1 MNRVELKQ
9 WAREK
14 VKGKRWPLFGII
26 LLVAIILNFSIRIP
40 YGDNNTYINISI
52 GWLLYFIE
60 VGLVY
65 YMVKFINDEPREFKD
80 IFKFSNDFGKDLL
93 INLIASIFVFL
104 WSLLLIIPGII
115 KQLGYSLIP
124 YLLSDEKYNNYEKMD
139 ILRKSEEIMMGHKMD
154 YFMLKLSFIGWHLLA
169 ILTLGILEIW
179 IIPYQEVAQTKF
191 LNDLKLA
198 YEKEK

>member
-26 LLVAIILNFSIRIP
+26 LLVAIIVNFSIRIP
-40 YGDNNTYINISI
+40 YGDKTYINISI

-65 YMVKFINDEPREFKD
+65 YMVKFINDEPKEFKD
-80 IFKFSNDFGKDLL
+80 IFKFSKDFGKDLL
-93 INLIASIFVFL
+93 VNLISSIFVFL
-104 WSLLLIIPGII
+104 WALLLIIPGII

-124 YLLSDEKYNNYEKMD
+124 YLLSDEKYNNYEYMD

-154 YFMLKLSFIGWHLLA
+154 YFMLKFSFIGWHLLA